1 MRTNSK
7 AKSVAIA
14 KPLTKPMT
22 RLGHSKLAD
31 EHDFL
36 ARSERPKIL
45 DGIQI
50 AAAEGDRS
58 ENAEYIYGRKRLR
71 ELDKRL
77 RYIDGLLKNTQVFD
91 QEKVSTERVCFGSTV
106 KIRDE
111 DGKEKNYTIVGEGE
125 TEFHQFGVSWKSPA
139 ARALL
144 GKSIGEFVTINR
156 PIGEI
161 EVEIVLIR
169 CGVFPAL
176 EH

>member
-1 MRTNSK
+1 MT
-7 AKSVAIA
+7 

-36 ARSERPKIL
+36 ARTERPKIL
-45 DGIQI
+45 DGIQV

-77 RYIDGLLKNTQVFD
+77 RYIDGLLKNTQIFD
-91 QEKVSTERVCFGSTV
+91 QEKVSIGRVSFGSTV
-106 KIRDE
+106 KVRDE
-111 DGKEKNYTIVGEGE
+111 LGKEKTYTVVGEGE
-125 TEFHQFGVSWKSPA
+125 TEFHKYGVSWKSPVA
-139 ARALL
+139 KALL
-144 GKSIGEFVTINR
+144 GKSIGDFVTINR

-161 EVEIVLIR
+161 EVEIIAIR
-169 CGVFPAL
+169 CGVFPAD
-176 EH
+176 EK